1 MTTLSYATRSVQDIA
16 TEHRLSLDQGLS
28 ESEVVSK
35 RIRFG
40 KNELKQESRST
51 WSILIRQLRSPFIYL
66 LLGASLLAFLL
77 GEAMDALLIIIF
89 ISINTGL
96 GFFQEYRSEQTLQL
110 LRQYAAARARVLRN
124 GSPLLIP
131 AEDLVPGDLV
141 LLETGDRIPAD
152 LRLITVHS
160 LSVDESAITGE
171 SVSVSKISG
180 LLDTLPPGEYA
191 ATNLCFAGTMVVRG
205 SAQGMVITTG
215 IESTLGSIAHNAGER
230 HESAFEKSIAR
241 FSAFIL
247 RLVIATLLL
256 VFLLHLL
263 IKGDTVDIPNLLLF
277 SIALAVGVI
286 PEALPVVTT
295 FSLSRGARRLSEKHV
310 VVRRLSAVE
319 DLGSIEILCTDKT
332 GTITENKLTV
342 AHTFGAPRDILLK
355 RANQGSDPDDG
366 RIEPFDAALFA
377 PLTKNIREEIES
389 TTVVATVA
397 FDPRTRF
404 SAVVIEENGTHTLI
418 VRGAPESLYP
428 LCTLRA
434 EDTAQAAV
442 WCTEA
447 GEHGERVLAIATRV
461 LYPEEDSFAAA
472 QTPHGLTFSGIVSF
486 KDPIKASTVSAVH
499 EAQALGIQVKI
510 ITGDSPDVAG
520 AVAHDIGLIESPKE
534 VMTGA
539 QFESLSMHERHEAVR
554 AYSVFARVS
563 PEQKHEIVE
572 LLGES
577 FEVGFLGEGINDVP
591 ALRAAGV
598 SIVVQSASDISRD
611 TADIILLEQ
620 SLGVIVAGIR
630 EGRIAVANTSK
641 YIKATLAS
649 SFGNFYAVALVSLFI
664 DYLPMLPIQI
674 LLLNLVSDFP
684 MIAIAADTVDRT
696 EIATP
701 HSQNVRDILL
711 IATLLGIVSTFF
723 DFVFFG
729 LFYDAAPAVLQTN
742 WFIGS
747 ALTELAFLFSI
758 RTRLPFWKGERIPS
772 LIIFLTLTAAI
783 ATICIPFIP
792 PLASLFKFAT
802 PSMTHLGIILI
813 TVITYFIATESVKL
827 LYFRTLAQSIRP
839 QRP

>member
-1 MTTLSYATRSVQDIA
+1 MTTLTYATRSVQDIA
-16 TEHRLSLDQGLS
+16 TEQAVTLERGLTLS
-28 ESEVVSK
+28 EVTSK

-40 KNELKQESRST
+40 KNELTQEHRSA
-51 WSILIRQLRSPFIYL
+51 WSIVLRQLKSPFIYL

-77 GEAMDALLIIIF
+77 GEIADALLIIAF
-89 ISINTGL
+89 ISINTVL

-110 LRQYAAARARVLRN
+110 LKKYAAARARVLRE
-124 GSPLLIP
+124 GSSTLIP

-152 LRLITVHS
+152 LRLALVHS
-160 LSVDESAITGE
+160 LSVDESAVTGE
-171 SVSVSKISG
+171 SVSVEKTHEILSTTPQS
-180 LLDTLPPGEYA
+180 A
-191 ATNLCFAGTMVVRG
+191 FQATNLCFAGTMVVHG
-205 SAQGMVITTG
+205 SGFGIVIATG
-215 IESTLGSIAHNAGER
+215 TESTLGTIAQHTGER

-263 IKGDTVDIPNLLLF
+263 IRGDAVDIPNLLLF

-295 FSLSRGARRLSEKHV
+295 FSLSRGARKLSEKHV
-310 VVRRLSAVE
+310 VVRRLAAVE
-319 DLGSIEILCTDKT
+319 DLGSIEVLCTDKT
-332 GTITENKLTV
+332 GTITENKLTL
-342 AHTFGAPRDILLK
+342 AHTFGSTREELLTY
-355 RANQGSDPDDG
+355 ANRGADPDNG
-366 RIEPFDAALFA
+366 RIEPFDAALCA
-377 PLTKNIREEIES
+377 ALSTDEQSALEH
-389 TTVVATVA
+389 TTVLANVA

-404 SAVVIEENGTHTLI
+404 NAVVVEDVDKRRLI
-418 VRGAPESLYP
+418 VRGAPEHIFSLCNTDQEVY
-428 LCTLRA
+428 TK
-434 EDTAQAAV
+434 AQTWAS
-442 WCTEA
+442 EA
-447 GEHGERVLAIATRV
+447 GEHGERVLAIATRT
-461 LYPEEDSFAAA
+461 LTPTEDAFEAA
-472 QTPHGLTFSGIVSF
+472 QTPQKLSFLGIISF
-486 KDPIKASTVSAVH
+486 KDPIKQSTARAIH
-499 EAQALGIQVKI
+499 EAQTLGLQVKI
-510 ITGDSPDVAG
+510 VTGDSPEVAG
-520 AVAHDIGLIESPKE
+520 AVAYDIGLIESPKE
-534 VMTGA
+534 VLTGI
-539 QFESLSMHERHEAVR
+539 QFEALDTHERHAAVR
-554 AYSVFARVS
+554 TYSVFARIG

-598 SIVVQSASDISRD
+598 SIVVESASDISRD
-611 TADIILLEQ
+611 TADIILLEK
-620 SLGVIVAGIR
+620 SLEVIVAGIR

-684 MIAIAADTVDRT
+684 MIAIAADTVDQS
-696 EIATP
+696 EVAKP

-729 LFYDAAPAVLQTN
+729 LFHDAAPSVLQTN

-758 RTRLPFWKGERIPS
+758 RTRGVWWNAERVPS
-772 LIIFLTLTAAI
+772 LIVLLTAGACCVTLTIPYI
-783 ATICIPFIP
+783 A
-792 PLASLFKFAT
+792 PLATLFKFTA
-802 PSMTHLGIILI
+802 PSLTHLGMILG
-813 TVITYFIATESVKL
+813 TVLVYFISTESVKL
-827 LYFRTLAQSIRP
+827 LYFRTLAQGALWKKA
-839 QRP
+839 